1 MEIRDGSYPKI
12 RLCCCFV
19 ETIDTNTA
27 NDGWLCCISVLPEKS
42 TALSALSLTDVQSYQ
57 VLGEYYVYMLSTV
70 NDQKNTQRRYQW
82 VFITSEQLIF
92 LVSVIKQCLLS
103 LSALNWPVPPPPGAP
118 EGTPEGPWRRPR
130 TLTLTQEFNLSN
142 CNVETHQQVAER
154 DKKPQK
160 KPLSWGLPGR
170 EPVLGYDGE
179 QLVTAATAVCS
190 ADDVST
196 TELPSHR
203 AVWLQQT
210 LSNGVCLCVWHVCH
224 AVWVCVCI
232 NRFYIMVIHCLA

>member
-19 ETIDTNTA
+19 ETNDTNTA
-27 NDGWLCCISVLPEKS
+27 NDGWLCCSSVLPEKS
-42 TALSALSLTDVQSYQ
+42 TALSVQSHQ
-57 VLGEYYVYMLSTV
+57 VFRRILCLHVINCWIKYRF

-103 LSALNWPVPPPPGAP
+103 LSTLNWPVPPPPGAP

-130 TLTLTQEFNLSN
+130 TLTLTQEFNLNN

-154 DKKPQK
+154 DKKNK

-170 EPVLGYDGE
+170 EPELGYDGE

-224 AVWVCVCI
+224 AVWVCVC
-232 NRFYIMVIHCLA
+232 V